1 MNDAYRDVRGAK
13 VTTKMLRFVLQ
24 RPFSPLHT
32 DAMFGAVMSDP
43 ENCRE
48 LLEMI
53 LGISIDRIEVSKEKS
68 MVYHPEYKGV
78 RLDVYARDEE
88 NTCYNV
94 EMQASRRPVLGKR
107 SRYYQSQMD
116 MEMLQSGR
124 DYEELPKSFVVFIC
138 DFDPFGKDEYRY
150 TFRTTCQ
157 ESENVD
163 LEDGRTTVF
172 LNTRGKNESEVPGE
186 LVTFLQYM
194 KEDLEGSE
202 KEFHDPYVEQL
213 QKFIRNVKGSREM
226 EERFMIFEEMLKEER
241 AAGFAKGRAEGVAEG
256 RISES
261 KDTLLLFLQNLGTVP
276 KVLSDQIEEQGDL
289 DVLKEWIR
297 MAFQSK
303 SVEEFAKKIK

>member
-1 MNDAYRDVRGAK
+1 MGRK
-13 VTTKMLRFVLQ
+13 LRELTIKDDF
-24 RPFSPLHT
+24 
-32 DAMFGAVMSDP
+32 MFGAVMSDP

-138 DFDPFGKDEYRY
+138 DFDPFGKELYRY
-150 TFRTTCQ
+150 TFKMKC
-157 ESENVD
+157 EEDVNVE
-163 LEDGRTTVF
+163 LEDARRIIF
-172 LNTRGKNESEVPGE
+172 LSTQGKNREEVPKE
-186 LVTFLQYM
+186 LVTFLEYV
-194 KEDLEGSE
+194 KADLEESQ
-202 KEFHDPYVEQL
+202 KDFHNSYVRRL
-213 QKFIRNVKGSREM
+213 QDSVQRVKANREM
-226 EERFMIFEEMLKEER
+226 EERFMLLEEKLKEER
-241 AAGFAKGRAEGVAEG
+241 AEGEKIGWKLGQTQGARDMLLKMLEILGEIPEPIREKITSVSEQETLMDWAKIAVQSASMEEFVKK
-256 RISES
+256 ISE
-261 KDTLLLFLQNLGTVP
+261 
-276 KVLSDQIEEQGDL
+276 
-289 DVLKEWIR
+289 
-297 MAFQSK
+297 
-303 SVEEFAKKIK
+303 

>member
-1 MNDAYRDVRGAK
+1 
-13 VTTKMLRFVLQ
+13 ML
-24 RPFSPLHT
+24 T
-32 DAMFGAVMSDP
+32 G
-43 ENCRE
+43 E
-48 LLEMI
+48 
-53 LGISIDRIEVSKEKS
+53 
-68 MVYHPEYKGV
+68 
-78 RLDVYARDEE
+78 
-88 NTCYNV
+88 
-94 EMQASRRPVLGKR
+94 
-107 SRYYQSQMD
+107 
-116 MEMLQSGR
+116 
-124 DYEELPKSFVVFIC
+124 DYTELPNTYVIFIC
-138 DFDPFGKDEYRY
+138 DFDPFGKDKYRY

-289 DVLKEWIR
+289 YVLKEWIR

>member
-138 DFDPFGKDEYRY
+138 DFDPFGKELYRY
-150 TFRTTCQ
+150 TFKMKC
-157 ESENVD
+157 EEDVNVE
-163 LEDGRTTVF
+163 LEDARQIIF
-172 LNTRGKNESEVPGE
+172 LSTQGKNREEVPKE
-186 LVTFLQYM
+186 LVTFLEYV
-194 KEDLEGSE
+194 KADLEESQ
-202 KEFHDPYVEQL
+202 KDFHDSYVRRL
-213 QKFIRNVKGSREM
+213 QDSVQRVKANREM
-226 EERFMIFEEMLKEER
+226 EERFMLLEEKLKEER
-241 AAGFAKGRAEGVAEG
+241 AEGEKIGWKLGQTQGARDMLLKMLEILGEIPEPIRERITSVSEQETLMDWAKIAVQSASMEEFVKK
-256 RISES
+256 ISE
-261 KDTLLLFLQNLGTVP
+261 
-276 KVLSDQIEEQGDL
+276 
-289 DVLKEWIR
+289 
-297 MAFQSK
+297 
-303 SVEEFAKKIK
+303 

>member
-1 MNDAYRDVRGAK
+1 MGRK
-13 VTTKMLRFVLQ
+13 LRELTIKDDF
-24 RPFSPLHT
+24 
-32 DAMFGAVMSDP
+32 MFGAVMSDP

-138 DFDPFGKDEYRY
+138 DFDPFGKELYRY
-150 TFRTTCQ
+150 TFKMKC
-157 ESENVD
+157 EEDVNVE
-163 LEDGRTTVF
+163 LEDARRIIF
-172 LNTRGKNESEVPGE
+172 LSTQGKNREEVPKE
-186 LVTFLQYM
+186 LVTFLEYV
-194 KEDLEGSE
+194 KADLEESQ
-202 KEFHDPYVEQL
+202 KDFHNSYVRRL
-213 QKFIRNVKGSREM
+213 QDSVQRVKANREM
-226 EERFMIFEEMLKEER
+226 EERFMLLEEKLKEER
-241 AAGFAKGRAEGVAEG
+241 AEGEKIGWKLGQIQGARDMLLKMLEILGEIPEPIREKITSVSEQETLMDWAKIAVQSASMEEFVKK
-256 RISES
+256 ISE
-261 KDTLLLFLQNLGTVP
+261 
-276 KVLSDQIEEQGDL
+276 
-289 DVLKEWIR
+289 
-297 MAFQSK
+297 
-303 SVEEFAKKIK
+303 

>member
-1 MNDAYRDVRGAK
+1 MGRK
-13 VTTKMLRFVLQ
+13 LRELTIKDDF
-24 RPFSPLHT
+24 
-32 DAMFGAVMSDP
+32 MFGAVMSDT

-138 DFDPFGKDEYRY
+138 DFDPFGKELYRY
-150 TFRTTCQ
+150 TFKMKC
-157 ESENVD
+157 EEDVNVE
-163 LEDGRTTVF
+163 LEDARRIIF
-172 LNTRGKNESEVPGE
+172 LSTQGKNREEVPKE
-186 LVTFLQYM
+186 LVTFLEYV
-194 KEDLEGSE
+194 KADLEESQ
-202 KEFHDPYVEQL
+202 KDFHNSYVRRL
-213 QKFIRNVKGSREM
+213 QDSVQRVKANREM
-226 EERFMIFEEMLKEER
+226 EERFMLLEEKLKEER
-241 AAGFAKGRAEGVAEG
+241 AEGEKIGWKLGQIQGARDMLLKMLEILGEIPEPIREKITSVSEQETLMDWAKIAVQSASMEEFVKK
-256 RISES
+256 ISE
-261 KDTLLLFLQNLGTVP
+261 
-276 KVLSDQIEEQGDL
+276 
-289 DVLKEWIR
+289 
-297 MAFQSK
+297 
-303 SVEEFAKKIK
+303 

>member
-1 MNDAYRDVRGAK
+1 MYAK
-13 VTTKMLRFVLQ
+13 
-24 RPFSPLHT
+24 
-32 DAMFGAVMSDP
+32 D
-43 ENCRE
+43 
-48 LLEMI
+48 
-53 LGISIDRIEVSKEKS
+53 EKQYTY
-68 MVYHPEYKGV
+68 VI
-78 RLDVYARDEE
+78 
-88 NTCYNV
+88 
-94 EMQASRRPVLGKR
+94 
-107 SRYYQSQMD
+107 
-116 MEMLQSGR
+116 
-124 DYEELPKSFVVFIC
+124 FIC
-138 DFDPFGKDEYRY
+138 DFDPFGKDKYRY

-241 AAGFAKGRAEGVAEG
+241 AAGFAKGRAEG
-256 RISES
+256 RIAES
-261 KDTLLLFLQNLGTVP
+261 KETLLLFLQNLGTVP
-276 KVLSDQIEEQGDL
+276 KVLLDQIEEQGDL
-289 DVLKEWIR
+289 DVLKEWLGL
-297 MAFQSK
+297 AFKSK